1 MKDRLL
7 CANELLLWF
16 LSLNCFWMLCL
27 RNWMNNLWIFSF
39 FLLPPPG
46 DRYSRV
52 VFTSAAGETLW
63 NLPAIKSMCNVDNSR
78 VCNVSCITCSPSQ
91 VMLLKLLLCPGAGSG
106 STGWLPLC
114 RTEPQQAQPSPPTIQ
129 VSLFPHLWNTPAS
142 LIKDSFSFPLLF
154 FVHDSLLCHLTAGF
168 LSG

>member
-91 VMLLKLLLCPGAGSG
+91 VMLLKLLLCPGAGPGARGG
-106 STGWLPLC
+106 SPVQDGAPAGPAFPSHDPSVSVSSPLKHT
-114 RTEPQQAQPSPPTIQ
+114 RF
-129 VSLFPHLWNTPAS
+129 LN
-142 LIKDSFSFPLLF
+142 KGLF
-154 FVHDSLLCHLTAGF
+154 FFPTPVLCPW
-168 LSG
+168 